1 MRWVRCRRVTACL
14 NLLLYV
20 ARLPVDLGGEQHP
33 SRLIRARLPRGGKA
47 EHAQAR
53 QRRQHLRPVMLP
65 YAPHLQ
71 PYMGPPGRDGTVGGY
86 TTGSGLDS
94 GAHRDEAHEDC
105 EPKQAQQEAMAAVRN
120 MVLSKDRSGGRT
132 ETQQTV
138 NCGSTAGSS

>member
-1 MRWVRCRRVTACL
+1 
-14 NLLLYV
+14 
-20 ARLPVDLGGEQHP
+20 
-33 SRLIRARLPRGGKA
+33 
-47 EHAQAR
+47 
-53 QRRQHLRPVMLP
+53 MLP
-65 YAPHLQ
+65 YVRPHLE
-71 PYMGPPGRDGTVGGY
+71 PYMARRDGTVGGY

-105 EPKQAQQEAMAAVRN
+105 EPKQAQQEAVAAVRN